1 MVEEKKDE
9 IEIVNNVEDTPS
21 GIKKN
26 LMAGGSIKFKN
37 IKVKAGKIHLKF
49 PVEIISDGKTET
61 KKEENKKN
69 LEGGEE
75 IELKNVF
82 VEHGNILI
90 SIPQFEQEIISPKSK
105 K

>member
-9 IEIVNNVEDTPS
+9 IDIVNNIEDTPS
-21 GIKKN
+21 SIKKN
-26 LMAGGSIKFKN
+26 LMAEGSIKFKN

-49 PVEIISDGKTET
+49 PVEIISDRET